1 MLRSWLR
8 TPYPV
13 GSTAA
18 TSPIKCK
25 RHIENVKEATPKC
38 GALHFKV
45 WDKGSTGSKGDA
57 DSRDWL

>member
-1 MLRSWLR
+1 MFLAQDILLS
-8 TPYPV
+8 
-13 GSTAA
+13 GHHCCNISH
-18 TSPIKCK
+18 KECK